1 MSHILLTANTAW
13 YMANFRSSMIRK
25 LTEQGHRV
33 SVLVPDG
40 MGLNRLRKLGCD
52 IHILRLKATSKNPI
66 SDLILLLRFLVFFA
80 RLKPDAVLS
89 FTIKNNIYGS
99 LAARILGI
107 PILPNIT
114 GLGAAFANQNW
125 LARTVGF
132 LSKSAFRG
140 LPMVF
145 FQNEED
151 RNFFAKLGIVQLHR
165 SHRLPGS
172 GVDLNHFHAPPP
184 RMRRETVFILVARLL
199 RDKGVKDFVRAARIL
214 KSQRIPVEC
223 RILGF
228 LDDTHKNSI
237 DAKDLEAW
245 VDEGIIDY
253 FGSTNDVRPYLRDAD
268 CVVLPSK
275 YREGVPRSLLEG
287 AAMGRGLITTD
298 MPGCRDTIDAGVS
311 GIVVEPGNPIQLA
324 NAMRDFAMIGPI
336 GRRVVGQ
343 QAREKVEREFDEE
356 LVLTAY
362 MSWLSQTLSGHTPR
376 SNLGKRI
383 KFGSKLDVPR
393 A

>member
-1 MSHILLTANTAW
+1 MPHILLTANTAW

-25 LTEQGHRV
+25 LTEGHRV

-66 SDLILLLRFLVFFA
+66 SDLIPFLRFLEFFA

-214 KSQRIPVEC
+214 KSQRIQVEC

-237 DAKDLEAW
+237 DAKELEGW
-245 VDEGIIDY
+245 VEEGIIDY
-253 FGSTNDVRPYLRDAD
+253 FGSTDDVRPYLRDAD

-298 MPGCRDTIDAGVS
+298 MPGCRDTIDSGVS

-336 GRRVVGQ
+336 GRRVVDSRQ
-343 QAREKVEREFDEE
+343 
-356 LVLTAY
+356 
-362 MSWLSQTLSGHTPR
+362 
-376 SNLGKRI
+376 GK
-383 KFGSKLDVPR
+383 G
-393 A
+393 